1 MAVQFFYD
9 NQIRRFLLQFIRLNS
24 NFQVQFGTTDA
35 TTGKLALQTVPCF
48 YGDQSRQAAHI
59 LKGMSENSMS
69 TVPAMAAYISG
80 LQYDRARVQ
89 EPFHVSKMQ
98 LRQRRIDPDTG
109 LPTSEQGDAFT
120 VERMMPVPYL
130 LTLKLD
136 IWTSNTEQKLQLIE
150 QIVSL
155 YNPSLE
161 IQSTDNYIDWTSLS
175 AVLLTDVNWDART
188 VPIGAEDPVS
198 IATMT
203 FELPIWIS
211 PPAKLKK
218 LGVVQKVIS
227 SVWAGENA
235 GARTADDYLDALGD
249 PDRLL
254 TRRAWNVMRYGIFFA
269 GNTLKLLKYDEI
281 ATHPDTL
288 DASSN
293 DDLNSPDFD
302 LYRSGKPDSWSAF
315 VSLYGVM
322 HNGTSEIRLEQA
334 NGTEIVG
341 TIAFH
346 PVDDTLLLFEP
357 FIDTL
362 PTNTLKPINAI
373 IDPFKVNVD
382 QLLIDKATGNYKV
395 ATGTRYLI
403 LNPINE
409 TDNTEFAVAWTVN
422 GYPLVAN
429 ANDIIEFDGTRW
441 RVIFDSQSNIDESY
455 VTNLNT
461 NVQFNW
467 NGETWVRSY
476 EGVYRE
482 GKWTLIL

>member
-1 MAVQFFYD
+1 
-9 NQIRRFLLQFIRLNS
+9 
-24 NFQVQFGTTDA
+24 
-35 TTGKLALQTVPCF
+35 
-48 YGDQSRQAAHI
+48 
-59 LKGMSENSMS
+59 
-69 TVPAMAAYISG
+69 
-80 LQYDRARVQ
+80 
-89 EPFHVSKMQ
+89 
-98 LRQRRIDPDTG
+98 
-109 LPTSEQGDAFT
+109 
-120 VERMMPVPYL
+120 
-130 LTLKLD
+130 
-136 IWTSNTEQKLQLIE
+136 
-150 QIVSL
+150 
-155 YNPSLE
+155 
-161 IQSTDNYIDWTSLS
+161 
-175 AVLLTDVNWDART
+175 
-188 VPIGAEDPVS
+188 
-198 IATMT
+198 
-203 FELPIWIS
+203 
-211 PPAKLKK
+211 
-218 LGVVQKVIS
+218 
-227 SVWAGENA
+227 
-235 GARTADDYLDALGD
+235 
-249 PDRLL
+249 
-254 TRRAWNVMRYGIFFA
+254 
-269 GNTLKLLKYDEI
+269 
-281 ATHPDTL
+281 
-288 DASSN
+288 
-293 DDLNSPDFD
+293 
-302 LYRSGKPDSWSAF
+302 
-315 VSLYGVM
+315 M

-362 PTNTLKPINAI
+362 PTNSLKPINAI

-482 GKWTLIL
+482 GRWTLIL

>member
-9 NQIRRFLLQFIRLNS
+9 QQIRRFLLQFIRLNS

-35 TTGKLALQTVPCF
+35 TTNKLALQTVPCF

-69 TVPAMAAYISG
+69 TVPAMAVYISG

-89 EPFHVSKMQ
+89 EPFHISKMQ
-98 LRQRRIDPDTG
+98 LRQRRIDPDSG
-109 LPTSEQGDAFT
+109 LPTNEEGDGFT

-136 IWTSNTEQKLQLIE
+136 IWTSNTEQKLQIIE
-150 QIVSL
+150 QICTL
-155 YNPSLE
+155 YNPSFE

-188 VPIGAEDPVS
+188 VPIGAEDPISV
-198 IATMT
+198 AAMT
-203 FELPIWIS
+203 FELPIWLS

-218 LGVVQKVIS
+218 LGVVQKVVS
-227 SVWAGENA
+227 NMWAGEHA
-235 GARTADDYLDALGD
+235 SARTAEDYLDAIGD

-254 TRRAWNVMRYGIFFA
+254 TRRSWNVMRYGVLYT
-269 GNTLKLLKYDEI
+269 GNTLKLLKYNEI
-281 ATHPDTL
+281 PQHTG
-288 DASSN
+288 DAN
-293 DDLNSPDFD
+293 DLNNPTVDVTGDGTPSPWTPFI
-302 LYRSGKPDSWSAF
+302 
-315 VSLYGVM
+315 SLYGVM
-322 HNGTSEIRLEQA
+322 KPGSSEIRLEQP
-334 NGTEIVG
+334 NGTEILG
-341 TIAFH
+341 TVALH

-357 FIDTL
+357 FVDTL

-382 QLLIDKATGNYKV
+382 QLLIDKTTGNYKV
-395 ATGTRYLI
+395 ETGTKFLI

-409 TDNTEFAVAWTVN
+409 TDNTDFSKAWTSN
-422 GYPLVAN
+422 GHPLVAN
-429 ANDIIEFDGTRW
+429 ANDIIEYDGTRW
-441 RVIFDSQSNIDESY
+441 RVVFDSQSNIDVGY

-461 NVQFNW
+461 NVQYQW
-467 NGETWVRSY
+467 TGEMWIRSY
-476 EGVYRE
+476 EGAYRE

>member
-35 TTGKLALQTVPCF
+35 ATGKLALQTVPCF

-89 EPFHVSKMQ
+89 EPFHISKMQ
-98 LRQRRIDPDTG
+98 IRQRRIDPDTG

-136 IWTSNTEQKLQLIE
+136 VWTSNTEQKLQLIE
-150 QIVSL
+150 QICTL

-175 AVLLTDVNWDART
+175 AVLLTDVNWDSRT
-188 VPIGAEDPVS
+188 VPVGAEEAIS

-218 LGVVQKVIS
+218 MGVVQKVVS
-227 SVWAGENA
+227 SMWAGEHA
-235 GARTADDYLDALGD
+235 GLRTADDYLDALGD

-254 TRRAWNVMRYGIFFA
+254 TRRTWNVMRYGIFFS

-281 ATHPDTL
+281 ATHPSTL
-288 DASSN
+288 N
-293 DDLNSPDFD
+293 DKTINDINDPEFD

-315 VSLYGVM
+315 ITLYGVL
-322 HNGTSEIRLEQA
+322 HNGSSEIRLEQA

-357 FIDTL
+357 FVDTL

-382 QLLIDKATGNYKV
+382 QLLIDKITGAYKV
-395 ATGTRYLI
+395 VAGTRFLL

-409 TDNTEFAVAWTVN
+409 TDNTEFAKAWTVN
-422 GYPLVAN
+422 GYTLVAN

-441 RVIFDSQSNIDESY
+441 KVIFDSQNNIDEQY

-461 NVQFNW
+461 NVQYNW
-467 NGETWVRSY
+467 NGETWIRSY

>member
-1 MAVQFFYD
+1 MAVQYFYD
-9 NQIRRFLLQFIRLNS
+9 QQIRRFLLQFIRLNS

-35 TTGKLALQTVPCF
+35 ATGTLALQTVPCF
-48 YGDQSRQAAHI
+48 YGDASKQASHI

-89 EPFHVSKMQ
+89 EPFHISKMQ

-136 IWTSNTEQKLQLIE
+136 IWTSNTEQKLQLVE
-150 QIVSL
+150 QICTL

-175 AVLLTDVNWDART
+175 AVLLTDVIWDSRT
-188 VPIGAEDPVS
+188 VPIGGEDPISVAS
-198 IATMT
+198 MT

-218 LGVVQKVIS
+218 LGVVAKVIS
-227 SVWAGENA
+227 NTWAGERA
-235 GARTADDYLDALGD
+235 GATTVDEYLDAIGN
-249 PDRLL
+249 PDNLL
-254 TRRAWNVMRYGIFFA
+254 TRRAWNVMRYGVLYT
-269 GNTLKLLKYDEI
+269 GNTLKLFKYDEI
-281 ATHPDTL
+281 AKHPG
-288 DASSN
+288 DAEAASN
-293 DDLNSPDFD
+293 ADENSPDFD
-302 LYRSGKPDSWSAF
+302 LTRSGKPDPWTAF
-315 VSLYGVM
+315 ISLYGVM
-322 HNGTSEIRLEQA
+322 KNGTSEIRLEQP

-346 PVDDTLLLFEP
+346 PIDDTLLLFEP
-357 FIDTL
+357 FVDTL
-362 PTNTLKPINAI
+362 PTNSTRPINAV

-382 QLLIDKATGNYKV
+382 QLLIDKNTGLYKV
-395 ATGTRYLI
+395 ETGTRFLL

-409 TDNTEFAVAWTVN
+409 TDNTDFAKAWTSN

-429 ANDIIEFDGTRW
+429 ANDIIEYDGTRW
-441 RVIFDSQSNIDESY
+441 RVSFDSQNNIDDHY
-455 VTNLNT
+455 ITNLNT
-461 NVQFNW
+461 NVQYRW
-467 NGETWVRSY
+467 TGEMWIRSY
-476 EGVYRE
+476 EGLYRE